1 MIVYKQYPLAV
12 VQPLALLLRQNNN
25 LFLRFKNYG
34 LMIKQNLSEDLSRG
48 GYITLQAFNDQQN
61 QSFLSKKINL
71 D

>member
-1 MIVYKQYPLAV
+1 
-12 VQPLALLLRQNNN
+12 
-25 LFLRFKNYG
+25 
-34 LMIKQNLSEDLSRG
+34 MIKQNLSEDLSRG